1 MNQSLILTVIGPD
14 RTGLVE
20 AVARHVTAHGG
31 NWLESR
37 MARLAGKFAGILRV
51 QVPDEQ
57 VEELTASLRDL
68 GAAGSD
74 EALTIVIEKA
84 IDDAAAAGG
93 RRLTLHLVGQDHPGI
108 VHDLSRSLAEAGVNI
123 EELETATAN
132 APMSGETLFEATA
145 TLGIPDSVD
154 MDKLRGQLE
163 ELAEHLV
170 VDLTIVDPENA

>member
-57 VEELTASLRDL
+57 VDELTAALRDL
-68 GAAGSD
+68 GASGSD

-84 IDDAAAAGG
+84 TDHSVASH

-108 VHDLSRSLAEAGVNI
+108 VHDLSRALAEAGVNI

-145 TLGIPDSVD
+145 TLSIPDDAD
-154 MDKLRGQLE
+154 MPTLRNQLE
-163 ELAEHLV
+163 QLAEHLV
-170 VDLTIVDPENA
+170 VDITIVDPDNA

>member
-57 VEELTASLRDL
+57 VDELTSALRDL
-68 GAAGSD
+68 GAPQ
-74 EALTIVIEKA
+74 
-84 IDDAAAAGG
+84 
-93 RRLTLHLVGQDHPGI
+93 R
-108 VHDLSRSLAEAGVNI
+108 
-123 EELETATAN
+123 
-132 APMSGETLFEATA
+132 
-145 TLGIPDSVD
+145 
-154 MDKLRGQLE
+154 LRGSERILLE
-163 ELAEHLV
+163 LDVVGHEPHLPWF
-170 VDLTIVDPENA
+170 DRPREARRRERASDQARRRTRPARTT